1 MKLGFMAACAA
12 ALASSAALAD
22 TGVELTRGVYVER
35 RAPDGSRAIE
45 PAASA
50 LAPGER
56 VVLIVEWRR
65 ASSGRPYTVSS
76 AIPRSLAFQR
86 ASLDAAQVSIDG
98 GRNWG
103 QLGSLRSGNRIAAP
117 EDVTH
122 LRWQVSPAQPRGRVT
137 VAAIVR

>member
-1 MKLGFMAACAA
+1 MKLGFTAACAA
-12 ALASSAALAD
+12 ALASSAAMAD

-35 RAPDGSRAIE
+35 RARDGSRAIE
-45 PAASA
+45 PANS